1 MRMLCVLAVLV
12 GANLLNNWLAPGA
25 YVPTCV
31 VAAATLLLIARW
43 DGLTLADLGLDR
55 AASYRGLRWAAILV
69 GAVLA
74 VFLAGLALPATR
86 EAFED
91 ERAVGLTL
99 GELLWRVLVRVPV
112 GTVLL
117 EEVAFRGVLWAMVR
131 RRRGTAWA
139 TAVSSLLFGL
149 WHVLPSRGL
158 SRANEAAAVLGTG
171 PAGSALPV
179 VAAVV
184 ATTAAGVVLCE
195 LRRRSGSLLAPAALH
210 WAVNGFGYVL
220 AWGTGTSG
228 RTGAAELLAAPLTFA
243 RGRGGPG

>member
-1 MRMLCVLAVLV
+1 MRMFCVLTVLV
-12 GANLLNNWLAPGA
+12 AANLLNNWLAPGA

-31 VAAATLLLIARW
+31 AAAAALLLIARW
-43 DGLTLADLGLDR
+43 DGLTRADLGLDTV
-55 AASYRGLRWAAILV
+55 AMYQGLRWSAVLV

-74 VFLAGLALPATR
+74 VFLVGLALPVTR

-91 ERAVGLTL
+91 ERAAGLTV

-117 EEVAFRGVLWAMVR
+117 EEIAFRGVLWAMVR

-139 TAVSSLLFGL
+139 TAVSSVLFGL

-158 SRANEAAAVLGTG
+158 SRANAAAGVLGTG
-171 PAGSALPV
+171 PAGTALSV
-179 VAAVV
+179 AAAVV
-184 ATTAAGVVLCE
+184 ATTVAGAGLCE

-210 WAVNGFGYVL
+210 WALNGFGYVM
-220 AWGTGTSG
+220 AWAVP
-228 RTGAAELLAAPLTFA
+228 RW
-243 RGRGGPG
+243 RGEGDVL

>member
-1 MRMLCVLAVLV
+1 MRMFCALAVLV

-25 YVPTCV
+25 YLLTCV
-31 VAAATLLLIARW
+31 VAAAALLLIARW
-43 DGLTLADLGLDR
+43 DGLTRADLGLDTV
-55 AASYRGLRWAAILV
+55 ALYRGLRWAPLLV

-74 VFLAGLALPATR
+74 VFLAGLAVPATR

-91 ERAVGLTL
+91 ERAAGLTL
-99 GELLWRVLVRVPV
+99 GQLLWRVLIRVPA

-158 SRANEAAAVLGTG
+158 SRANAAAAVLGTG
-171 PAGSALPV
+171 PAGSVLPV
-179 VAAVV
+179 AAAVV

-210 WAVNGFGYVL
+210 WALNSFGYVL
-220 AWGTGTSG
+220 AWAVP
-228 RTGAAELLAAPLTFA
+228 RW
-243 RGRGGPG
+243 RGED

>member
-1 MRMLCVLAVLV
+1 MFCVIAVLV
-12 GANLLNNWLAPGA
+12 GANLLNNRFAPGA

-31 VAAATLLLIARW
+31 VAAAALLLIARW
-43 DGLTLADLGLDR
+43 DGLTRADLGLDT
-55 AASYRGLRWAAILV
+55 AALYRGLRWAPVLV

-74 VFLAGLALPATR
+74 VLLVGLALPATR

-91 ERAVGLTL
+91 ERAAGLTL
-99 GELLWRVLVRVPV
+99 GQLLWRVLVRVPV

-139 TAVSSLLFGL
+139 TTVSSLLFGL

-158 SRANEAAAVLGTG
+158 SQVNTAAAVLGTG
-171 PAGSALPV
+171 PAGRALS
-179 VAAVV
+179 VAVGVV

-210 WAVNGFGYVL
+210 WAVNGFGYVM
-220 AWGTGTSG
+220 AWAVP
-228 RTGAAELLAAPLTFA
+228 R
-243 RGRGGPG
+243 

>member
-1 MRMLCVLAVLV
+1 MRMFCVLAVLV
-12 GANLLNNWLAPGA
+12 AANLLNNWLAPGA

-31 VAAATLLLIARW
+31 AAAAALLLIARW
-43 DGLTLADLGLDR
+43 DGLTRADLGLDT
-55 AASYRGLRWAAILV
+55 AALYRGLRWSSVLV

-74 VFLAGLALPATR
+74 VFLVGLALPATR

-91 ERAVGLTL
+91 ERAAGLTV

-117 EEVAFRGVLWAMVR
+117 EEIAFRGVLWAMVR

-139 TAVSSLLFGL
+139 TAVSSVLFGL

-158 SRANEAAAVLGTG
+158 SRANAAVAVLGTG
-171 PAGSALPV
+171 PTGTVLSVA
-179 VAAVV
+179 AAVV

-210 WAVNGFGYVL
+210 WALNGFGYAL
-220 AWGTGTSG
+220 AWAVL
-228 RTGAAELLAAPLTFA
+228 RW
-243 RGRGGPG
+243 RGEGDVL

>member
-1 MRMLCVLAVLV
+1 MRMFCVLAVLV

-31 VAAATLLLIARW
+31 AAAAVLLVIARW
-43 DGLTLADLGLDR
+43 DGLTRADLGLDTV
-55 AASYRGLRWAAILV
+55 ALYRGLRWSAVLV

-74 VFLAGLALPATR
+74 VFLVGLALPVTR

-91 ERAVGLTL
+91 ERAAGLTM

-117 EEVAFRGVLWAMVR
+117 EEMAFRGVLWAMVR
-131 RRRGTAWA
+131 RRHGTAWA
-139 TAVSSLLFGL
+139 TAVSSVLFGL

-158 SRANEAAAVLGTG
+158 SRANAAAAVLGTG
-171 PAGSALPV
+171 PAGTALSV
-179 VAAVV
+179 AAAVV
-184 ATTAAGVVLCE
+184 ATTAAGVGLCE

-210 WAVNGFGYVL
+210 WALNGFGYVM
-220 AWGTGTSG
+220 AWAVP
-228 RTGAAELLAAPLTFA
+228 RR
-243 RGRGGPG
+243 RGVGDVL

>member
-1 MRMLCVLAVLV
+1 MRMFCVIAVLV
-12 GANLLNNWLAPGA
+12 GANLLNNWFAPGA

-31 VAAATLLLIARW
+31 VAAAVLLLIARW
-43 DGLTLADLGLDR
+43 DGLTRADLGLDR
-55 AASYRGLRWAAILV
+55 AALYRGLRWASVLV

-74 VFLAGLALPATR
+74 VLLVGLALPATR

-91 ERAVGLTL
+91 ERAAGLTL
-99 GELLWRVLVRVPV
+99 GQLLWRVLVRVPV

-139 TAVSSLLFGL
+139 TTVSSLLFGL

-158 SRANEAAAVLGTG
+158 SQVNTAAAVLGTG
-171 PAGSALPV
+171 PAGRALS
-179 VAAVV
+179 VAAGVV

-210 WAVNGFGYVL
+210 WAVNGFGYVM
-220 AWGTGTSG
+220 AWAVP
-228 RTGAAELLAAPLTFA
+228 R
-243 RGRGGPG
+243 